1 MSRQIPLV
9 CFSQEKLKHMTTERL
24 VPTNVHSSFVHNPKP
39 EITYASYQVIL
50 SQIQIHLSLS
60 GFVTP
65 ELEPASISSL
75 PTGTMSGFVRL
86 RILQERYKVISA
98 GRHFP
103 SGCQSFS
110 HIFTQPR
117 D

>member
-1 MSRQIPLV
+1 
-9 CFSQEKLKHMTTERL
+9 MTMKRL
-24 VPTNVHSSFVHNPKP
+24 VPPNVHSSFVHNPKP
-39 EITYASYQVIL
+39 EVTYASYQVIV
-50 SQIQIHLSLS
+50 SQIQIHLSLPC
-60 GFVTP
+60 FVTP
-65 ELEPASISSL
+65 ELEPVSMSSL
-75 PTGTMSGFVRL
+75 PTGTMSGLVRL

-103 SGCQSFS
+103 SGFQSS